1 MGKLLYGVGVLDADY
16 PTRIQE
22 YIIDESGKRKRITV
36 WRCPIY
42 TMWSNMLQRC
52 YSLTTKEWQQSYI
65 GCTVVEDWHR
75 FSTFRSWVLQ
85 QDWEGKQLDKDL
97 LVLGNKE
104 YGPETCIF
112 LTKKVNAFLRINSKS
127 GLPGATWDSNRNKWF
142 SSCNGLD
149 NKTIGLGRYGTEQ
162 EAHIEWVKCKIRLSE
177 ELAVVEG
184 ETVSKLLVEHYKTY
198 LQ

>member
-1 MGKLLYGVGVLDADY
+1 MGKLLYGVGILDADY

-22 YIIDESGKRKRITV
+22 YIVDENGKRKRVTV

-65 GCTVVEDWHR
+65 GCTVVKDWHR
-75 FSTFRSWVLQ
+75 FSTFSSWVLK

-127 GLPGATWDSNRNKWF
+127 GLPGATWDKERNKWF
-142 SSCNGLD
+142 SCCNGLD
-149 NKTIGLGRYGTEQ
+149 NKTIALGRYATEQ
-162 EAHIEWVKCKIRLSE
+162 QAHIEWVKCKIKLSE
-177 ELAVVEG
+177 TLASTEG
-184 ETVSKLLVEHYKTY
+184 GLISKLLVEHYKTY